1 MHYHTVHTTP
11 IRTHPPGYPD
21 FLSSTHPTSHWSLR
35 YGWRTHVTT
44 YYRAVT
50 VAYRFATWCI
60 VKRIVFWLRYQEY
73 KGTIKHHYHML
84 RMAWM

>member
-1 MHYHTVHTTP
+1 M
-11 IRTHPPGYPD
+11 
-21 FLSSTHPTSHWSLR
+21 
-35 YGWRTHVTT
+35 TT